1 MRRIG
6 FFGVGLLLLWG
17 LLAACVYKGDAAEVL
32 AAGLGGI
39 GQSQFYTL
47 VFLLLQTLLI
57 LFLLPQAR
65 RQKQVQK
72 ALRSSEERF
81 KAAAAAISD
90 ALVAIDEQGLVVLFN
105 PAAEH
110 LFGYRREQMLGQ
122 SLDGL
127 LPERYREQHHQALA
141 GYFSGSSGSR
151 VFGSPLELPALRADG
166 REIVVE
172 LSLSLLSDGDSRT
185 VLASFRDIS
194 RRKADEE
201 ALRQSEERFR
211 ELADLL
217 PQSVFEADLQGRVTF
232 ANRMAL
238 QFAGWSTEDLARQP
252 SVMDLLSLEDRR
264 RASSNIQRVLAGEL
278 LLNEEY
284 TLQVSAESPPL
295 TVVVAAAP
303 IVRNE
308 QVVGL
313 RGIAVDVSER
323 LAVEQLAQ
331 ENSLK
336 FKRLYQEYQA
346 LLDHIPDAITLYN
359 PDLTVVRSNQGAA
372 RLLGLPVTELPGTHC
387 SALWVGCSAAG
398 EHCPVERCFRSGQV
412 EQAFTKTDD
421 GRSWHV
427 RAFPVCNKDGERINV
442 ISLASD
448 VTRQRQLEQ
457 EASRANHL
465 ASLGELAA
473 GVAHEI
479 NNPINGIINYAQILA
494 DDGQIGED
502 NREVLRGITEEGERI
517 ANIVYNL
524 LSFARDRQETK
535 TPVRLGDV
543 LSAALAL
550 TESQLRKDMILLDI
564 NVDPGLPLVNAHF
577 QQLQQV
583 MLNIISNA
591 RYALNQRYP
600 EDHEGKTFTIS
611 SELVQDVAEA
621 RVRLVFH
628 DGGTGI
634 PAHQLPKILDPFY
647 TTKPSGSGTG
657 LGLSISHGIIED
669 HGGRLG
675 IESIEGHYTKVTI
688 ELPIAKGN
696 ELI

>member
-1 MRRIG
+1 MRKIG
-6 FFGVGLLLLWG
+6 FFGVGLLLLSFPCKDGSAQVLSAGWDG
-17 LLAACVYKGDAAEVL
+17 TGQAQVYL
-32 AAGLGGI
+32 
-39 GQSQFYTL
+39 L
-47 VFLLLQTLLI
+47 VFLMLQALLI
-57 LFLLPQAR
+57 LFLLPQVR
-65 RQKQVQK
+65 RQKQIQQ
-72 ALRSSEERF
+72 ALRGSEERF

-105 PAAEH
+105 PAAER
-110 LFGYRREQMLGQ
+110 LFGYSREQMLGQ

-127 LPERYREQHHQALA
+127 LPKRYREQHQQALA
-141 GYFSGSSGSR
+141 DYFNGSASSP
-151 VFGSPLELPALRADG
+151 VFGSPLELPALCADG

-172 LSLSLLSDGDSRT
+172 LSLSLLSDGASRT

-194 RRKADEE
+194 RRKVDEE

-217 PQSVFEADLQGRVTF
+217 PQSVFETDLQGKVTF
-232 ANRMAL
+232 ANRMAR
-238 QFAGWSTEDLARQP
+238 QIAGWSDADLAQQP
-252 SVMDLLSLEDRR
+252 LAMGILHPEDRQ
-264 RASSNIQRVLAGEL
+264 RAAANIQRVLSGNL

-284 TLQVSAESPPL
+284 ALQPRDGSSSL
-295 TVVVAAAP
+295 TVVISAAP
-303 IVRNE
+303 IVRHE

-313 RGIAVDVSER
+313 RGIAVDVTER
-323 LAVEQLAQ
+323 LSVEQLAR
-331 ENSLK
+331 ENSEK

-346 LLDHIPDAITLYN
+346 LLDHIPDAITLYR

-372 RLLGLPVTELPGTHC
+372 RLLGLPVTKLPGTHC

-398 EHCPVERCFRSGQV
+398 DHCPVERCFTSGKV
-412 EQAFTKTDD
+412 EQAFTTTDD

-427 RAFPVCNKDGERINV
+427 RAFPVCNKEGERVNV

-502 NREVLRGITEEGERI
+502 NREILRGITEEGERI
-517 ANIVYNL
+517 AHIVYNL
-524 LSFARDRQETK
+524 LSFARDHQSMK
-535 TPVRLGDV
+535 TPVSLREV
-543 LSAALAL
+543 LSATLAL
-550 TESQLRKDMILLDI
+550 TESQLRKDKILLDI
-564 NVDPGLPLVNAHF
+564 HLAPDLPEVKAHF

-583 MLNIISNA
+583 ILNIISNA
-591 RYALNQRYP
+591 RYTLNQRYP
-600 EDHEGKTFTIS
+600 EGHEGKTFTIS
-611 SELVQDVAEA
+611 SELVQDAEEV
-621 RVRLVFH
+621 RVRLVFL

-634 PAHQLPKILDPFY
+634 PAHQLSKVLDPFY
-647 TTKPSGSGTG
+647 TTKPSGAGTG

-675 IESIEGHYTKVTI
+675 IESVEGRYTKVTI
-688 ELPIAKGN
+688 ELPIAKGS
-696 ELI
+696 ELL

>member
-1 MRRIG
+1 MRRSVLIH
-6 FFGVGLLLLWG
+6 VGLLFFG
-17 LLAACVYKGDAAEVL
+17 LLISGVHEADSAAVL
-32 AAGLGGI
+32 TAGMGGFAQTPFFMI
-39 GQSQFYTL
+39 LFLVLQS
-47 VFLLLQTLLI
+47 LLI
-57 LFLLPQAR
+57 LYLLPHVR
-65 RQKQVQK
+65 RQKQIQK
-72 ALRSSEERF
+72 ALQGSEERF
-81 KAAAAAISD
+81 KAAAAAIGD
-90 ALVAIDEQGLVVLFN
+90 ALVAIDEQSMVVLFN
-105 PAAEH
+105 PAAER
-110 LFGYRREQMLGQ
+110 LFGYSRGQMLGQ
-122 SLDGL
+122 TLDCL
-127 LPERYREQHHQALA
+127 LPKRYRGRHREALTN
-141 GYFSGSSGSR
+141 YFSGGASSR
-151 VFGSPLELPALRADG
+151 VFGSPLELPALCADG

-172 LSLSLLSDGDSRT
+172 LSLSLLSDGDTRT

-194 RRKADEE
+194 QRKADEE

-217 PQSVFEADLQGRVTF
+217 PQSVFETDGQGKVTF

-238 QFAGWSTEDLARQP
+238 QVAGWSTEDLARQP
-252 SVMDLLSLEDRR
+252 SMMDILCPEDRQ
-264 RASSNIQRVLAGEL
+264 RAVSNIQRVLLGEL
-278 LLNEEY
+278 LVNEEY
-284 TLQVSAESPPL
+284 ALQQGDGKPPL

-303 IVRNE
+303 IVRRG
-308 QVVGL
+308 QTVGM

-323 LAVEQLAQ
+323 LAVEQVAQ
-331 ENSLK
+331 ENSEK

-346 LLDHIPDAITLYN
+346 LLDHIPDAITLYT
-359 PDLTVVRSNQGAA
+359 PELTVVRSNKGAA

-427 RAFPVCNKDGERINV
+427 RAYPVCNKDGERINV
-442 ISLASD
+442 ISLSSD

-494 DDGQIGED
+494 DDLQICED

-524 LSFARDRQETK
+524 LSFARDRHETK
-535 TPVRLGDV
+535 TPVRPGEV
-543 LSAALAL
+543 LLAALAL
-550 TESQLRKDMILLDI
+550 TESQLRKDMILLDV

-583 MLNIISNA
+583 ILNIISNA

-600 EDHEGKTFTIS
+600 EGHEGKTFVIS
-611 SELVQDVAEA
+611 SEIVQDAGEA
-621 RVRLVFH
+621 RVMLVFH

-634 PAHQLPKILDPFY
+634 PADQVPKILDPFY
-647 TTKPSGSGTG
+647 TTKPSGAGTG

-669 HGGRLG
+669 HGGRLD
-675 IESIEGHYTKVTI
+675 IDSVEGCYTKVTI

-696 ELI
+696 ELL

>member
-39 GQSQFYTL
+39 GQSQFYML

-194 RRKADEE
+194 RRKVDEE

-217 PQSVFEADLQGRVTF
+217 PQAVFETDLQGKVTF

-238 QFAGWSTEDLARQP
+238 QIAGWSDDDLARQP
-252 SVMDLLSLEDRR
+252 SVMDILRPEVRQ
-264 RASSNIQRVLAGEL
+264 RAVANLQRVLSGEL

-284 TLQVSAESPPL
+284 TLQTGAESSPL
-295 TVVVAAAP
+295 TVVVAASP
-303 IVRNE
+303 IVRHE
-308 QVVGL
+308 QVVGM
-313 RGIAVDVSER
+313 RGIAVDVTER
-323 LAVEQLAQ
+323 LSVEQLAK
-331 ENSLK
+331 ENSEK

-346 LLDHIPDAITLYN
+346 LLDHIPDAITLYR

-372 RLLGLPVTELPGTHC
+372 RLLSLPVTELPGTHC

-398 EHCPVERCFRSGQV
+398 DHCPVDRCFASGQV

-427 RAFPVCNKDGERINV
+427 RAFPVCNKDGERVNV

-465 ASLGELAA
+465 ASLG
-473 GVAHEI
+473 
-479 NNPINGIINYAQILA
+479 
-494 DDGQIGED
+494 
-502 NREVLRGITEEGERI
+502 
-517 ANIVYNL
+517 
-524 LSFARDRQETK
+524 DRHETK
-535 TPVRLGDV
+535 TPVSPGEV
-543 LSAALAL
+543 LAATLAL
-550 TESQLRKDMILLDI
+550 TESQLRKDKVLLEI

>member
-6 FFGVGLLLLWG
+6 FLGIGLLLLCGFLTVW
-17 LLAACVYKGDAAEVL
+17 VYKGDGAEVL
-32 AAGLGGI
+32 AAGLGGMA
-39 GQSQFYTL
+39 QTEFYL
-47 VFLLLQTLLI
+47 LLFLLLQALLI
-57 LFLLPQAR
+57 LFLLPQVR
-65 RQKQVQK
+65 RQKQVQQ
-72 ALRSSEERF
+72 ALQGSEERF

-105 PAAEH
+105 PAAER
-110 LFGYRREQMLGQ
+110 LFGYRRDQMLGQ
-122 SLDGL
+122 SLDCL
-127 LPERYREQHHQALA
+127 LPKRYQDRHREALKD
-141 GYFSGSSGSR
+141 YFSGGVSSR
-151 VFGSPLELPALRADG
+151 VFGFPLELPALRADG

-185 VLASFRDIS
+185 VLAAFRDIS

-217 PQSVFEADLQGRVTF
+217 PQSVFETDLQGKVTF

-238 QFAGWSTEDLARQP
+238 QIFGWSDDDLARQP
-252 SVMDLLSLEDRR
+252 LVMDVLRPEDRQ
-264 RASSNIQRVLAGEL
+264 RAVANSQLVFSGEL

-284 TLQVSAESPPL
+284 TLQTSAEASPL
-295 TVVVAAAP
+295 TVVVSAVP
-303 IVRNE
+303 IVRHG
-308 QVVGL
+308 QVIGM
-313 RGIAVDVSER
+313 RGIAVDVTER
-323 LAVEQLAQ
+323 LAVEKLAK
-331 ENSLK
+331 ENSEK
-336 FKRLYQEYQA
+336 FKCLYQEYQA
-346 LLDHIPDAITLYN
+346 LLDHIPDAITLYL
-359 PDLTVVRSNQGAA
+359 PDLTVVRSNRGAA

-387 SALWVGCSAAG
+387 NALWVGCSAAG
-398 EHCPVERCFRSGQV
+398 EDCPIERCFASGQV

-421 GRSWHV
+421 GWSWHV
-427 RAFPVCNKDGERINV
+427 RAFPVCNRDGERVNV
-442 ISLASD
+442 ISLSSD

-524 LSFARDRQETK
+524 LSFARDRHEMK
-535 TPVRLGDV
+535 APVSVGEV
-543 LSAALAL
+543 LAASLTL
-550 TESQLRKDMILLDI
+550 TESQLRKDKILLDLNI
-564 NVDPGLPLVNAHF
+564 DSDLPLVNAHF

-583 MLNIISNA
+583 VLNVISNA
-591 RYALNQRYP
+591 RYALNQRYS
-600 EDHEGKTFTIS
+600 EGHEGKTFTVS
-611 SELVQDVAEA
+611 SELVQDVDDS
-621 RVRLVFH
+621 RVRLVFY
-628 DGGTGI
+628 DGGIGI
-634 PAHQLPKILDPFY
+634 PAHQLSKILEPFY

-669 HGGRLG
+669 HGGWLD

>member
-1 MRRIG
+1 MRRSV
-6 FFGVGLLLLWG
+6 FTNVGLLLLG
-17 LLAACVYKGDAAEVL
+17 LLISGVQKADSAAVL
-32 AAGLGGI
+32 TAGMGGLGQTQFFMI
-39 GQSQFYTL
+39 LFLVLQS
-47 VFLLLQTLLI
+47 LLI
-57 LFLLPQAR
+57 LYLLPHVR
-65 RQKQVQK
+65 RQKQIQK
-72 ALRSSEERF
+72 ALQGSEERF

-90 ALVAIDEQGLVVLFN
+90 ALVAIDEQSLVVFFN
-105 PAAEH
+105 PAAER
-110 LFGYRREQMLGQ
+110 LFGYSREQMLGQ
-122 SLDGL
+122 TLDCL
-127 LPERYREQHHQALA
+127 LPKRYRDRHRQALTD
-141 GYFSGSSGSR
+141 YFSGGAGSR
-151 VFGSPLELPALRADG
+151 VFGSPLELPALCADG

-172 LSLSLLSDGDSRT
+172 LSLSLLSDGDTRT

-194 RRKADEE
+194 QRKADEE

-217 PQSVFEADLQGRVTF
+217 PQSVFETDGQGKVTF

-238 QFAGWSTEDLARQP
+238 QVAGWSTEDLAQQP
-252 SVMDLLSLEDRR
+252 SMMDILCPEDRQ
-264 RASSNIQRVLAGEL
+264 RAVSNIQRVLLGEL

-284 TLQVSAESPPL
+284 ALQQGDGKPPL

-303 IVRNE
+303 IVRRG
-308 QVVGL
+308 QTVGM
-313 RGIAVDVSER
+313 RGIAVDVTER
-323 LAVEQLAQ
+323 LAVEQVAR
-331 ENSLK
+331 ENSEK

-346 LLDHIPDAITLYN
+346 LLDHIPDAITLYT
-359 PDLTVVRSNQGAA
+359 PELTVVRSNQGAA

-427 RAFPVCNKDGERINV
+427 RAFPVCNKEGERINV
-442 ISLASD
+442 ISLSSD

-535 TPVRLGDV
+535 SPVRLGDV

-583 MLNIISNA
+583 ILNIISNA

-600 EDHEGKTFTIS
+600 EGHAGKTFAIR
-611 SELVQDVAEA
+611 SEIVQDAGEA
-621 RVRLVFH
+621 RVMLVFH

-634 PAHQLPKILDPFY
+634 PAYQLPKILDPFY
-647 TTKPSGSGTG
+647 TTKPSGAGTG

-669 HGGRLG
+669 HGGRLD
-675 IESIEGHYTKVTI
+675 IDSVEGCYTKVTI

-696 ELI
+696 ELL

>member
-1 MRRIG
+1 ML
-6 FFGVGLLLLWG
+6 VWTYQEDSSEL
-17 LLAACVYKGDAAEVL
+17 L
-32 AAGLGGI
+32 AAGLGGTEQI
-39 GQSQFYTL
+39 RFYVILFLALQSL
-47 VFLLLQTLLI
+47 II
-57 LFLLPQAR
+57 LFLLPHVR
-65 RQKQVQK
+65 WQKQAQR

-81 KAAAAAISD
+81 KAAASAISD
-90 ALVAIDEQGLVVLFN
+90 ALVAINDQGLVVLFN
-105 PAAEH
+105 PAAER
-110 LFGYRREQMLGQ
+110 LFGHSRQQMLGQ
-122 SLDGL
+122 TLDAL
-127 LPERYREQHHQALA
+127 LPMRYRERHRQALTD
-141 GYFSGSSGSR
+141 YFSSGSGSR
-151 VFGSPLELPALRADG
+151 VFGSPLELPALCADG
-166 REIVVE
+166 REIIVE
-172 LSLSLLSDGDSRT
+172 LSLSLLSEGDSRT

-217 PQSVFEADLQGRVTF
+217 PQSVFEADQQGRVTF

-238 QFAGWSTEDLARQP
+238 QFAGWSDEDLARQP
-252 SVMDLLSLEDRR
+252 SVIDLLGPEDRQ
-264 RASSNIQRVLAGEL
+264 RAAANFQRVLAGEL

-284 TLQVSAESPPL
+284 SLQVSAESSPV

-303 IVRNE
+303 IVRQE

-313 RGIAVDVSER
+313 RGIAVDVTER
-323 LAVEQLAQ
+323 LAVERIAR
-331 ENSLK
+331 ENTEK

-346 LLDHIPDAITLYN
+346 LLDHIPDAITLYT
-359 PDLTVVRSNQGAA
+359 PELTVVRSNRGAA
-372 RLLGLPVTELPGTHC
+372 RLLELPVTELPGTHC
-387 SALWVGCSAAG
+387 SALWAGCSAAG
-398 EHCPVERCFRSGQV
+398 DHCPVERCFRSGQV

-427 RAFPVCNKDGERINV
+427 RAFPVCNKEGERINV

-535 TPVRLGDV
+535 TPVNLGEV
-543 LSAALAL
+543 LTAALNL
-550 TESQLRKDMILLDI
+550 TESQLRKDMILLDV

-583 MLNIISNA
+583 MLNLISNA

-600 EDHEGKTFTIS
+600 EGHVGKTFAIR
-611 SELVQDVAEA
+611 SEFAQEA
-621 RVRLVFH
+621 GGDRIRLVFH

-647 TTKPSGSGTG
+647 TTKPSGAGTG

-669 HGGRLG
+669 HGGRLD
-675 IESIEGHYTKVTI
+675 IESAENRFTKVTI
-688 ELPIAKGN
+688 ELPTAKGSD
-696 ELI
+696 LL

>member
-1 MRRIG
+1 MRRSGLID
-6 FFGVGLLLLWG
+6 VGLLLG
-17 LLAACVYKGDAAEVL
+17 LFLASVYKGGSAEIL
-32 AAGLGGI
+32 TAGMGGI
-39 GQSQFYTL
+39 GQTQFYMILFL
-47 VFLLLQTLLI
+47 VLQGLLI
-57 LFLLPQAR
+57 LFLLPHVR
-65 RQKQVQK
+65 RQKQVQQ
-72 ALRSSEERF
+72 ALRNSEERF

-105 PAAEH
+105 PAAER
-110 LFGYRREQMLGQ
+110 LFGYSRDQMLGQ
-122 SLDGL
+122 PLDCL
-127 LPERYREQHHQALA
+127 LPKRYRERHREVLA
-141 GYFSGSSGSR
+141 GYFSGDASSR
-151 VFGSPLELPALRADG
+151 VFDSPLELPALCADG

-172 LSLSLLSDGDSRT
+172 LSLSLLFDGDSRT
-185 VLASFRDIS
+185 VLAAFRDIS

-217 PQSVFEADLQGRVTF
+217 PQSVFETDLQGKVTF
-232 ANRMAL
+232 ANRMAS
-238 QFAGWSTEDLARQP
+238 QISGWNDDDLARQP
-252 SVMDLLSLEDRR
+252 SVMDLLCPEDRQ
-264 RASSNIQRVLAGEL
+264 RAAANVQRVLAGEL
-278 LLNEEY
+278 ILNEEY
-284 TLQVSAESPPL
+284 ALLRESGDSPT
-295 TVVVAAAP
+295 TVVVAAVP
-303 IVRNE
+303 IVRHE

-313 RGIAVDVSER
+313 RGIAVDVTER

-359 PDLTVVRSNQGAA
+359 PDLTVVRSNRGAA
-372 RLLGLPVTELPGTHC
+372 RLLGLLVTELPGTHC
-387 SALWVGCSAAG
+387 SSLWRGCSAAG
-398 EHCPVERCFRSGQV
+398 DHCPIERCFKSGQV

-494 DDGQIGED
+494 DDGQIGEG

-517 ANIVYNL
+517 ANIVHNL
-524 LSFARDRQETK
+524 LAFARDRQEAK
-535 TPVRLGDV
+535 TAVNLGDV
-543 LSAALAL
+543 LSATLAL
-550 TESQLRKDMILLDI
+550 TELQLRKDMILLNID
-564 NVDPGLPLVNAHF
+564 VASSLPQVKAHF

-583 MLNIISNA
+583 ILNIISNA

-600 EDHEGKTFTIS
+600 EGHEGKTFTIC
-611 SELVQDVAEA
+611 SELVQDAEED
-621 RVRLVFH
+621 RVRLVFL

-647 TTKPSGSGTG
+647 TTKPSGAGTG

-669 HGGRLG
+669 HGGRLD
-675 IESIEGHYTKVTI
+675 IESVEGGYTKVTI

-696 ELI
+696 GLL

>member
-1 MRRIG
+1 MRRSVLIH
-6 FFGVGLLLLWG
+6 VGLLFFG
-17 LLAACVYKGDAAEVL
+17 LLISGVHEADSAAVL
-32 AAGLGGI
+32 TAGMGGFAQTPFFMI
-39 GQSQFYTL
+39 LFLVLQS
-47 VFLLLQTLLI
+47 LLI
-57 LFLLPQAR
+57 LYLLPHVR
-65 RQKQVQK
+65 RQKQIQK
-72 ALRSSEERF
+72 ALQGSEERF

-90 ALVAIDEQGLVVLFN
+90 ALVAIDEQSMVVLFN
-105 PAAEH
+105 PAAER
-110 LFGYRREQMLGQ
+110 LFGYSRGQMLGQ
-122 SLDGL
+122 TLECL
-127 LPERYREQHHQALA
+127 LPKRYRDRHREALTN
-141 GYFSGSSGSR
+141 YCSGGASSR
-151 VFGSPLELPALRADG
+151 VFGSPLELPALCADG

-172 LSLSLLSDGDSRT
+172 LSLSLLSDGDTRT

-238 QFAGWSTEDLARQP
+238 QFAGWSMEDLARQP
-252 SVMDLLSLEDRR
+252 SVMDLLSPEDRR

-278 LLNEEY
+278 LLNEEF

-323 LAVEQLAQ
+323 LAVERLAQ

-427 RAFPVCNKDGERINV
+427 RAYPVCNKDGERINV
-442 ISLASD
+442 ISLSRD

-583 MLNIISNA
+583 ILNIISNA

-600 EDHEGKTFTIS
+600 EGHEGKTFAIS
-611 SELVQDVAEA
+611 SEIIQDAGAA
-621 RVRLVFH
+621 RVMLVFH

-634 PAHQLPKILDPFY
+634 PADQVSKILDPFY
-647 TTKPSGSGTG
+647 TTKPSGAGTG

-669 HGGRLG
+669 HGGRLD
-675 IESIEGHYTKVTI
+675 IDSVEGCYTKVTI

-696 ELI
+696 ELL

>member
-1 MRRIG
+1 MRRSV
-6 FFGVGLLLLWG
+6 FTNVGLLLLG
-17 LLAACVYKGDAAEVL
+17 LLISGVHEADSAAVL
-32 AAGLGGI
+32 TAGMGGLGQTQFFMI
-39 GQSQFYTL
+39 LFLVLQS
-47 VFLLLQTLLI
+47 LLI
-57 LFLLPQAR
+57 LYLLPHVR
-65 RQKQVQK
+65 RQKQIQK
-72 ALRSSEERF
+72 ALRGSEERF

-90 ALVAIDEQGLVVLFN
+90 ALVAIDEQSLVVLFN
-105 PAAEH
+105 PAAER
-110 LFGYRREQMLGQ
+110 LFGYSREQMLGQ
-122 SLDGL
+122 PLDCL
-127 LPERYREQHHQALA
+127 QPKRYRDRHREALKD
-141 GYFSGSSGSR
+141 YFSGGASSR
-151 VFGSPLELPALRADG
+151 VFGSPLELPALCADG

-172 LSLSLLSDGDSRT
+172 LSLSLLSDGDTRT

-217 PQSVFEADLQGRVTF
+217 PQSVFETDGQGKVTF

-238 QFAGWSTEDLARQP
+238 QVAGWSTEDLAREP
-252 SVMDLLSLEDRR
+252 SMMDILCPEDRQ
-264 RASSNIQRVLAGEL
+264 RAVSNIQRVLLGEL

-284 TLQVSAESPPL
+284 ALQQGDGKPPL

-303 IVRNE
+303 IVRRG
-308 QVVGL
+308 QTVGM
-313 RGIAVDVSER
+313 RGIAVDVTER
-323 LAVEQLAQ
+323 LAVEQLAR
-331 ENSLK
+331 ENSEK

-346 LLDHIPDAITLYN
+346 LLDHIPDAITLYT
-359 PDLTVVRSNQGAA
+359 PELTVVRSNQGAA

-583 MLNIISNA
+583 ILNIISNA

-600 EDHEGKTFTIS
+600 EGHEGKTFAIR
-611 SELVQDVAEA
+611 SEIVQDAGEA
-621 RVRLVFH
+621 RVMLVFH

-634 PAHQLPKILDPFY
+634 PAYQLPKILDPFY
-647 TTKPSGSGTG
+647 TTKPSGAGTG

-669 HGGRLG
+669 HGGRLD
-675 IESIEGHYTKVTI
+675 IDSVEGCYTKVTI

-696 ELI
+696 ELL

>member
-6 FFGVGLLLLWG
+6 FFGVGLLLSWG
-17 LLAACVYKGDAAEVL
+17 LLLARVQNGGPAEIL
-32 AAGLGGI
+32 IAGLSGT
-39 GQSQFYTL
+39 GQTQFY
-47 VFLLLQTLLI
+47 LLLFLVLQSLLI
-57 LFLLPQAR
+57 LFLWPHVR
-65 RQKQVQK
+65 RQKQAQQ
-72 ALRSSEERF
+72 ALRGSEERF
-81 KAAAAAISD
+81 NAAAAAISD
-90 ALVAIDEQGLVVLFN
+90 ALVAIDEQGRVVLFN
-105 PAAEH
+105 PSAER

-122 SLDGL
+122 TLDCL
-127 LPERYREQHHQALA
+127 LPKRYRERHREMLEN
-141 GYFSGSSGSR
+141 YFADGASSQI
-151 VFGSPLELPALRADG
+151 FDAPLELPALRADG
-166 REIVVE
+166 GEIVVE
-172 LSLSLLSDGDSRT
+172 LSLSLLADGDSRT
-185 VLASFRDIS
+185 VLAAMRDIS

-201 ALRQSEERFR
+201 ALRLSEKRFR

-217 PQSVFEADLQGRVTF
+217 PQSVFEADLQGKVTF

-238 QFAGWSTEDLARQP
+238 QIAGWSDDDLARQP
-252 SVMDLLSLEDRR
+252 SVMDILRPEDRQ
-264 RASSNIQRVLAGEL
+264 RATTNFQRVLSGEL

-284 TLQVSAESPPL
+284 TLQAGDGSSPL

-303 IVRNE
+303 IVRHE
-308 QVVGL
+308 QVIGL
-313 RGIAVDVSER
+313 RGIAVDVTER
-323 LAVEQLAQ
+323 LSVEQLAR
-331 ENSLK
+331 ENSEK
-336 FKRLYQEYQA
+336 FKRLFQEYQA
-346 LLDHIPDAITLYN
+346 LLDHIPDAITLYL

-398 EHCPVERCFRSGQV
+398 DHCPVERCFRSGQV

-427 RAFPVCNKDGERINV
+427 RAFPVCNKDGERVNV

-524 LSFARDRQETK
+524 LFFARDRHEAK
-535 TPVRLGDV
+535 TPVSLEEV
-543 LSAALAL
+543 LSATLAL
-550 TESQLRKDMILLDI
+550 TESQLRKDKILLAIHVAPD
-564 NVDPGLPLVNAHF
+564 LPEVNAHF

-583 MLNIISNA
+583 ILNIISNA

-600 EDHEGKTFTIS
+600 AGHEGKTFSIR
-611 SELVQDVAEA
+611 SEWVQDVDDP

-634 PAHQLPKILDPFY
+634 PVHQLPKILDPFY

-669 HGGRLG
+669 HGGRLD
-675 IESIEGHYTKVTI
+675 IESIEGRYTKVAI

-696 ELI
+696 ELL

>member
-1 MRRIG
+1 MKRIG
-6 FFGVGLLLLWG
+6 FFGVVLLLLWG
-17 LLAACVYKGDAAEVL
+17 LLLVWAYRGGSTEVL
-32 AAGLGGI
+32 VAGMGGT
-39 GQSQFYTL
+39 GQTRFY
-47 VFLLLQTLLI
+47 LLLFLALQSFLI
-57 LFLLPQAR
+57 LFLLPHVH
-65 RQKQVQK
+65 RQKQAQQ
-72 ALRSSEERF
+72 ALRGSEERF

-90 ALVAIDEQGLVVLFN
+90 ALVAIDEQGQVVLFN
-105 PAAEH
+105 PAAER
-110 LFGYRREQMLGQ
+110 LFGYSQEQMLGQ

-127 LPERYREQHHQALA
+127 LPKRYRERHRQVLA
-141 GYFSGSSGSR
+141 DYFASGASSR
-151 VFGSPLELPALRADG
+151 IFGPSLELPALRADG

-185 VLASFRDIS
+185 VLAAFRDIS

-201 ALRQSEERFR
+201 SLRQSEERFR

-217 PQSVFEADLQGRVTF
+217 PQSVFETDLQGKVTF

-238 QFAGWSTEDLARQP
+238 QIAGWSDDDLDRQP
-252 SVMDLLSLEDRR
+252 SVMDILCPEDRQ
-264 RASSNIQRVLAGEL
+264 RAAANIQRVLSGEL
-278 LLNEEY
+278 ILNEEY
-284 TLQVSAESPPL
+284 ALQIGDGSSPM

-303 IVRNE
+303 IVRHE
-308 QVVGL
+308 QIVGM
-313 RGIAVDVSER
+313 RGIAVDVTER
-323 LAVEQLAQ
+323 LAVERIAC
-331 ENSLK
+331 ENSEK
-336 FKRLYQEYQA
+336 FKRLYREYLA
-346 LLDHIPDAITLYN
+346 LLDHIPDAITLYR

-387 SALWVGCSAAG
+387 SALWRGCSAAG
-398 EHCPVERCFRSGQV
+398 EHCPVERCFGSGQV

-442 ISLASD
+442 ISLSSD

-494 DDGQIGED
+494 DDGQVSED

-517 ANIVYNL
+517 ANIVHNL
-524 LSFARDRQETK
+524 LSFARDRQEK
-535 TPVRLGDV
+535 KAPVSLGDV
-543 LSAALAL
+543 LAATLAL
-550 TESQLRKDMILLDI
+550 IESQLRKDKILLGID
-564 NVDPGLPLVNAHF
+564 VDPDLPEVKVHF

-583 MLNIISNA
+583 ILNIISNA

-600 EDHEGKTFTIS
+600 EAHERKTLNIC
-611 SELVQDVAEA
+611 SEVVQDAAEG

-647 TTKPSGSGTG
+647 TTKPSGAGTG

-669 HGGRLG
+669 HGGRLD
-675 IESIEGHYTKVTI
+675 IDSVEGRYTKVTI

-696 ELI
+696 E